1 MAKTIIF
8 DLGGVLVHLDWEK
21 VCAPLAALSDRS
33 SGYVRREV
41 INGPLVQS
49 AMRGELD
56 PNQFHQSLSE
66 RLAIEISYESFLG
79 IWTGLLSENEE
90 IVPLVERLKDD
101 YPLVLASNTDQIHFT
116 FSKQKFEVLGHLEQ
130 HFLSYEIGIL
140 KPDPAFFRHVLK
152 SLEAAPGDCVF
163 IDDVAE
169 NVESARSLGITA
181 VQFQGN
187 ESLQTTLTAIL

>member
-1 MAKTIIF
+1 MAKTILF
-8 DLGGVLVHLDWEK
+8 DFGGVLVHLNWEK
-21 VCAPLAALSDRS
+21 VCAPLAELSDRS

-56 PNQFHQSLSE
+56 PSQLHQKLSE
-66 RLAIEISYESFLG
+66 KLRIDISYEDFLKV
-79 IWTGLLSENEE
+79 WSGLLSANEE
-90 IVPLVERLKDD
+90 IVPLVSRLKEDHR
-101 YPLVLASNTDQIHFT
+101 LVLASNTDQIHFT
-116 FSKQKFEVLGHLEQ
+116 YSKQHFDVLQ
-130 HFLSYEIGIL
+130 YIDPHFLSYEMGLL
-140 KPDPAFFRHVLK
+140 KPDPAFFRHVLQ
-152 SLEAAPGDCVF
+152 SLKATPGECVF

-181 VQFQGN
+181 VQFQSN